1 MKRKLDKLEALY
13 RLNESI
19 LSDLNMNRLLEKV
32 LDIIENTLGFDS
44 CAILFLDNQSSEL
57 YIRAARGYTPEAIK
71 TFRTTVGGRG
81 ITGHAAQTRQPL
93 FIPDLRAEPRYIPG
107 VDGARSEIC
116 IPLVTSEQFLGV
128 LDIECRREFSFS
140 QDDFDILVIFSSQI
154 AVAIGHAMTIEIER
168 RSASRLQIINEI
180 RNRISLNLG
189 MDRMLAVVARSIV
202 EFLGFSGI
210 RIFLWNPDEKRLQ
223 CAAVAPEGE
232 AGEHPGEGI
241 DPIVEQAFRDNRETS
256 VSHPAAEDLAD
267 DALQRIGHAMPIR
280 IQANPIG
287 VIHLCTSNRGPMADK
302 DRLVMEALC
311 EHLGAILKD
320 VISYAEATKKS
331 KHSEVIQKIGQVTI
345 QSFDYKVFINDIVQY
360 IQDAF
365 GYDHTGIFSFEKL
378 SQQLELVSYA
388 GSPPPGASVG
398 DKFPLDEGII
408 GLVARSGQ
416 HHLCNDVLREAR
428 YRGVLLHTKSELA
441 IPIRNEEEVFG
452 VLNIES
458 SRLNQFDKSDV
469 EIFSRIADHI
479 CYTLVNAELFKQKT
493 TAHNLLLNLN
503 ALSRRINSSFDLKK
517 CIGAVVKWLP
527 FYMNCRLCSIFFHVP
542 EEKKLVLMGHNLP
555 EVKSVDPISL
565 ESAGDNLMT
574 RVIRM
579 KRSVYIQDIESDLSI
594 QNKPYY
600 QTKSFLNILLRSRD
614 RVIGVLNLTDKID
627 GTPFSSQEFH
637 LACSFAQHLSVAVEN
652 CEKYQKILELSIT
665 DGLTGLYVHRFFQ
678 DTLSREIARAKRHE
692 NALAVIMMDIDDFK
706 LFNDRFGHQ
715 IGDVV
720 LREVAILIRNGLREY
735 DVAARYGGEEFA
747 LVLPNTSLSQAK
759 ALAERLR
766 SRIASHVV
774 PQGQKK
780 LRVTVSQ
787 GVCELL
793 PDMNKAALIEAAD
806 RCLLQAKKEGKN
818 RVVAWAG

>member
-19 LSDLNMNRLLEKV
+19 LSDLNMNRLLDKV

-44 CAILFLDNQSSEL
+44 CAVLFLDDKSSEL

-71 TFRTTVGGRG
+71 SFRTTVGGRG

-93 FIPDLRAEPRYIPG
+93 FVPDLRAEPRYIPG
-107 VDGARSEIC
+107 VEGARSEIC
-116 IPLVTSEQFLGV
+116 IPLVTSEKFLGV

-154 AVAIGHAMTIEIER
+154 AVAIGHAMTIEVER

-189 MDRMLAVVARSIV
+189 MDRMLAIVARSIV
-202 EFLGFSGI
+202 EFLGFARI
-210 RIFLWNPDEKRLQ
+210 RIYLWNQEENRLQ
-223 CAAVAPEGE
+223 CTAVAPEGE
-232 AGEHPGEGI
+232 DAGQTDGET
-241 DPIVEQAFRDNRETS
+241 DPIVEQAFRENREAS
-256 VSHPAAEDLAD
+256 VSRPAAEDLAD

-280 IQANPIG
+280 IQGNPIG
-287 VIHLCTSNRGPMADK
+287 VIHVSTSNRGPMPDK

-311 EHLGAILKD
+311 DHLGAILKD
-320 VISYAEATKKS
+320 VITYAEATKKS
-331 KHSEVIQKIGQVTI
+331 KHSEVIRKIGQVTI
-345 QSFDYKVFINDIVQY
+345 QSFDYKLFINDIVHY
-360 IQDAF
+360 IQDSF

-378 SQQLELVSYA
+378 SQQLELVAFA
-388 GSPPPGASVG
+388 GSPPPGASLG
-398 DKFPLDEGII
+398 DKFPLGEGII

-416 HHLCNDVLREAR
+416 HHLCNDVLREER

-441 IPIRNEEEVFG
+441 IPIRNEDEIFG
-452 VLNIES
+452 VLNVES

-479 CYTLVNAELFKQKT
+479 SYTIVNAELFKQKT

-517 CIGAVVKWLP
+517 CLQAVIRWLP
-527 FYMNCRLCSIFFHVP
+527 MYMNCRLCSIFFYVP

-555 EVKSVDPISL
+555 DVRGVDTIPL

-574 RVIRM
+574 RVIRL
-579 KRSVYIQDIESDLSI
+579 KRSLYIQDIESDLSI

-614 RVIGVLNLTDKID
+614 RIIGVLNLTDKID
-627 GTPFSSQEFH
+627 GLPFSSQEFH

-652 CEKYQKILELSIT
+652 SEKYQKILELSIT

-678 DTLSREIARAKRHE
+678 ETLAREISRANRHQ
-692 NALAVIMMDIDDFK
+692 NALSVIMMDIDDFK

-720 LREVAILIRNGLREY
+720 LREVAVLIRDGLREY
-735 DVAARYGGEEFA
+735 DIAARYGGEEFA
-747 LVLPNTSLSQAK
+747 LILPNTSLLQAK
-759 ALAERLR
+759 SLAERLR
-766 SRIASHVV
+766 NRIGSHVV
-774 PQGQKK
+774 PQGQRK

-793 PDMNKAALIEAAD
+793 PDMSKAAFVEAAD

-818 RVVAWAG
+818 RVVAWEG